1 MPLLNRYPK
10 SLIRL
15 ILLGYGMVLVPLL
28 LAGLHAVYAVTQ
40 LQRDGVVA
48 IDSAVGSVRDIER
61 IILSVA
67 ASRLP
72 SVYPPSSASAAIT
85 SSFDA
90 DGGDAGFVPSVL
102 RRAATDLALGGV

>member
-48 IDSAVGSVRDIER
+48 IDSAVGSVRHGLQMTDHLVAMER
-61 IILSVA
+61 LVRQYQVLSDPTLLDEYA
-67 ASRLP
+67 AVRLKW
-72 SVYPPSSASAAIT
+72 
-85 SSFDA
+85 
-90 DGGDAGFVPSVL
+90 
-102 RRAATDLALGGV
+102 R